1 MKVIINAKFPQMK
14 PAHHAFIQSSGE
26 GSNFDRAVRDG
37 ILQIFKDKR
46 LKGKKARNLS
56 PVTFTVVLIAPELSG
71 DAGGWS

>member
-1 MKVIINAKFPQMK
+1 MPKSVDSFKFPQMK

-56 PVTFTVVLIAPELSG
+56 PVTFTVVLIAPELSEEDG
-71 DAGGWS
+71 R